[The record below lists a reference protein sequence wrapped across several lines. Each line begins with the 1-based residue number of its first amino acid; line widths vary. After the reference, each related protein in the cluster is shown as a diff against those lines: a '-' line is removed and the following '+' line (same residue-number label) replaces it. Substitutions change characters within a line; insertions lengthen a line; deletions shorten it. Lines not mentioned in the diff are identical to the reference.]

1 MISLTGGV
9 VQNANGSGLPNGSVE
24 FCLNVDAMVVAAP
37 NGFVSSKIPI
47 VFQLDANG
55 NIEAGA
61 EIWSNEELNP
71 QTVDGLGTYYIVT
84 FYDKNNARISE
95 PQWWLLNQSAGGTV
109 DIGTMMAF
117 VVGSV

>member
-109 DIGTMMAF
+109 DIGTMMAY